1 MKTKSNIK
9 RLRVIPLGGLR
20 EIGKNMAVVEYG
32 NDMIVIDAGLTFP
45 DEDMPGVDT
54 VIPDISYL
62 EKNKEKLRGILLTH
76 GHEDHYGAVPYVL
89 KKLPTNVYCT
99 RLTGGL
105 LENKFKE
112 HGLNPSCIKYVK
124 AGDVLRLGELDCEF
138 IRVAHSIPD
147 ACAIAVHNPVGTILF
162 TGDFKFDFTPI
173 DHEPTDIHR
182 LAELGEEGVLALYS
196 DSTNVERPGY
206 TLSERSVGETF
217 RGIFRNTT
225 GRLIVATF
233 ASNLHRVQQIIDAA
247 EANKRKVA
255 LSGRSMLNN
264 VAVASALGYLKV
276 QSKTLIDIKDV
287 NKYKP
292 DEVCLLITGSQ
303 GEPMSALSR
312 MANGSHRQI
321 EVGPDDTIILSASM
335 IPGNEKGIG
344 DMINQLMLRGCKV
357 IYSSLQNVHV
367 SGHACQEE
375 IKLMHSLVQEQYFIP
390 AHGEPRMMLTHKKLA
405 LDLGMDEEHVLMAE
419 NGSVIEFNRVGNAV
433 VANMDEKV
441 QAGKILIDG
450 LGIGDVGSVV
460 LNDRKRLSDDGM
472 IALVVT
478 VDRKTRK
485 MVAGPEVISRG
496 FIYMKDNVDLI
507 EEMKG
512 IVSQIFRDAQK
523 RNITD
528 WAFLK
533 SRIREEVKSYVYK
546 EIQRNPMILTIIMET
561 DGHDEA

>member
-1 MKTKSNIK
+1 M
-9 RLRVIPLGGLR
+9 IPLGGLR

-247 EANKRKVA
+247 EVNKRKVA

-264 VAVASALGYLKV
+264 VAVASALGYLRV

>member
-1 MKTKSNIK
+1 MKTKANIK

-89 KKLPTNVYCT
+89 KKLQTNVYCT
-99 RLTGGL
+99 RLTGGM

-112 HGLNPSCIKYVK
+112 HGINPSVIKYVK
-124 AGDVLRLGELDCEF
+124 AGDVLRLGALDCEF

-217 RGIFRNTT
+217 KQIFSDTK

-233 ASNLHRVQQIIDAA
+233 ASNLHRVQQIIEAA
-247 EANKRKVA
+247 EANHRKVA

-264 VAVASALGYLKV
+264 VAVASELGYLRV

-287 NKYKP
+287 EKYKP

-312 MANGSHRQI
+312 MSNGSHRQI
-321 EVGPDDTIILSASM
+321 TVGEDDTIILSASM
-335 IPGNEKGIG
+335 IPGNEKSIG
-344 DMINQLMLRGCKV
+344 DMINALMLRGCRV
-357 IYSSLQNVHV
+357 VYSSLQNVHV

-375 IKLMHSLVQEQYFIP
+375 IKLMHSLVNEEYFIP
-390 AHGEPRMMLTHKKLA
+390 AHGEPRMLITHKKLA
-405 LDLGMDEEHVLMAE
+405 MDLGLPEDHILMAE
-419 NGSVIEFNRVGNAV
+419 NGSVIEFNRVGKTV

-441 QAGKILIDG
+441 QAGQILIDG

-460 LNDRKRLSDDGM
+460 LNDRKRLADDGM
-472 IALVVT
+472 ISLVVT
-478 VDRKTRK
+478 VDRNTHEV
-485 MVAGPEVISRG
+485 VAGPEIISRG
-496 FIYMKDNVDLI
+496 FIYMKDNVDVI
-507 EEMKG
+507 EELKK
-512 IVSQIFRDAQK
+512 IVIQIFDDAK
-523 RNITD
+523 RRKITD

-533 SRIREEVKSYVYK
+533 SRMREEVKSYVYK

-561 DGHDEA
+561 DGHVEQ

>member
-1 MKTKSNIK
+1 M
-9 RLRVIPLGGLR
+9 IPLGGLR

-264 VAVASALGYLKV
+264 VAVASALGYLRV

-419 NGSVIEFNRVGNAV
+419 NGSVIEFNRVGNTV

-561 DGHDEA
+561 DGPDEA

>member
-1 MKTKSNIK
+1 M
-9 RLRVIPLGGLR
+9 IPLGGLR

-264 VAVASALGYLKV
+264 VAVASALGYLRV

-441 QAGKILIDG
+441 LAGKILIDG

>member
-1 MKTKSNIK
+1 M
-9 RLRVIPLGGLR
+9 IPLGGLR

-264 VAVASALGYLKV
+264 VDVASALGYLRV

>member
-1 MKTKSNIK
+1 M
-9 RLRVIPLGGLR
+9 IPLGGLR

-264 VAVASALGYLKV
+264 VAVASALGYLRV

-419 NGSVIEFNRVGNAV
+419 NGSVIEFNRVGNTV

>member
-1 MKTKSNIK
+1 M
-9 RLRVIPLGGLR
+9 IPLGGLR

-264 VAVASALGYLKV
+264 VAVASALGYLRV

-405 LDLGMDEEHVLMAE
+405 LDLDMDEEHVLMAE

>member
-1 MKTKSNIK
+1 M
-9 RLRVIPLGGLR
+9 
-20 EIGKNMAVVEYG
+20 
-32 NDMIVIDAGLTFP
+32 
-45 DEDMPGVDT
+45 
-54 VIPDISYL
+54 
-62 EKNKEKLRGILLTH
+62 
-76 GHEDHYGAVPYVL
+76 
-89 KKLPTNVYCT
+89 
-99 RLTGGL
+99 
-105 LENKFKE
+105 
-112 HGLNPSCIKYVK
+112 
-124 AGDVLRLGELDCEF
+124 
-138 IRVAHSIPD
+138 
-147 ACAIAVHNPVGTILF
+147 
-162 TGDFKFDFTPI
+162 
-173 DHEPTDIHR
+173 
-182 LAELGEEGVLALYS
+182 
-196 DSTNVERPGY
+196 
-206 TLSERSVGETF
+206 
-217 RGIFRNTT
+217 
-225 GRLIVATF
+225 
-233 ASNLHRVQQIIDAA
+233 
-247 EANKRKVA
+247 
-255 LSGRSMLNN
+255 
-264 VAVASALGYLKV
+264 
-276 QSKTLIDIKDV
+276 
-287 NKYKP
+287 
-292 DEVCLLITGSQ
+292 
-303 GEPMSALSR
+303 
-312 MANGSHRQI
+312 
-321 EVGPDDTIILSASM
+321 
-335 IPGNEKGIG
+335 
-344 DMINQLMLRGCKV
+344 
-357 IYSSLQNVHV
+357 
-367 SGHACQEE
+367 
-375 IKLMHSLVQEQYFIP
+375 P

>member
-1 MKTKSNIK
+1 M
-9 RLRVIPLGGLR
+9 IPLGGLR

-225 GRLIVATF
+225 GRLIVATC

-264 VAVASALGYLKV
+264 VAVASALGYLRV

>member
-1 MKTKSNIK
+1 M
-9 RLRVIPLGGLR
+9 IPLGGLR

-264 VAVASALGYLKV
+264 VAVASALGCLKV

>member
-1 MKTKSNIK
+1 M
-9 RLRVIPLGGLR
+9 IPLGGLR

-264 VAVASALGYLKV
+264 VAVASALGYLRV

-390 AHGEPRMMLTHKKLA
+390 AHGEPRMMLTHKKMA

>member
-1 MKTKSNIK
+1 M
-9 RLRVIPLGGLR
+9 IPLGGLR

-147 ACAIAVHNPVGTILF
+147 ACAIAVHNPIGTILF

-173 DHEPTDIHR
+173 DHEATDIHR

-264 VAVASALGYLKV
+264 VAVASALGYLRV

>member
-1 MKTKSNIK
+1 M
-9 RLRVIPLGGLR
+9 IPLGGLR

-147 ACAIAVHNPVGTILF
+147 ACAIAVHNPVGSILF

>member
-1 MKTKSNIK
+1 M
-9 RLRVIPLGGLR
+9 IPLGGLR

-264 VAVASALGYLKV
+264 VDVASALGYLRV

-512 IVSQIFRDAQK
+512 MVSQIFRDAQK